1 MNIILIG
8 FMGSG
13 KSTVGQSI
21 SKKLSYD
28 FKEMDAMILKKSGF
42 ADMSQL
48 FSAKGEAFLRTSEI
62 VLSQELA
69 PLSNTVISTGGGVV
83 LNKIIIDT
91 FRANG
96 VVFYL
101 NAPFEVLTERISQ
114 DPTPRPLFN
123 TIAEA
128 RTLFEKRLPLYRN
141 LSDHTIDIKGKS
153 VEEIAEEITQIYQS
167 L

>member
-21 SKKLSYD
+21 SKKLSYN
-28 FKEMDAMILKKSGF
+28 FKEMDAIILQKSGF
-42 ADMSQL
+42 ADMSEL
-48 FSAKGEAFLRTSEI
+48 FSAKGEAYLRASE
-62 VLSQELA
+62 VALSQELRS
-69 PLSNTVISTGGGVV
+69 LSNTVISTGGGVV
-83 LNKIIIDT
+83 LNKIIIDNFKT
-91 FRANG
+91 NG

-101 NAPFEVLTERISQ
+101 NAPFEILTERIAK

-123 TIAEA
+123 NITEA
-128 RTLFEKRLPLYRN
+128 RILFKKRLPLYKN
-141 LSDHTIDIKGKS
+141 LTDHTIDIQGKS